1 MHTKYDSKTPEILLI
16 EAIRDKDADTDEQ
29 SCAMQELLQR
39 YQHSLSNFVRMS
51 LPNDWVEDVI
61 QDIWEGIIKEIRV
74 EGVRKGFSNLLYTI
88 ARNTRADAVETLT
101 IERKIEADIPLSNLR
116 GKSAEENSDDL
127 WGQKQILHNLLFK
140 KSYLSDCQRV
150 LWLLKEKLDIPSSIV
165 ARLTGKNISNVDV
178 ATHNAKKKIK
188 RYFNGKEYYIDLATL
203 ETKDHL
209 SHSHQQYTKIIVER
223 FSNSIQPNFTPE
235 ELYPLALTVD
245 DCRSCAVTLVF
256 HQHLNVEYIGLLI
269 RGQGNEWG
277 NKKMQQHLE
286 LLEQLS
292 GTTRAADGSLQITRD
307 YCRKA
312 ALKYYRDHGTFPE
325 SDKEEQEYRLKYSA
339 ATWKWDLY
347 NKAYDSPG
355 EILVAVSTEK
365 HNIILA
371 PLFTV
376 FFALSMKEQTGY
388 FDSTR
393 SDSDI
398 DFIINPSSKHIH
410 LHSSR
415 NSNPVKT
422 SLDRTYL
429 NRDYP
434 ANFRNRFWKIDPATE
449 AFFESLYRYHSES
462 KPRPLTTI

>member
-1 MHTKYDSKTPEILLI
+1 MENTVHTKYDSKTPEILLI

-88 ARNTRADAVETLT
+88 ARNTRADAVEALT

-245 DCRSCAVTLVF
+245 DCRSCAVTL
-256 HQHLNVEYIGLLI
+256 
-269 RGQGNEWG
+269 
-277 NKKMQQHLE
+277 
-286 LLEQLS
+286 
-292 GTTRAADGSLQITRD
+292 
-307 YCRKA
+307 
-312 ALKYYRDHGTFPE
+312 
-325 SDKEEQEYRLKYSA
+325 
-339 ATWKWDLY
+339 
-347 NKAYDSPG
+347 
-355 EILVAVSTEK
+355 
-365 HNIILA
+365 
-371 PLFTV
+371 
-376 FFALSMKEQTGY
+376 
-388 FDSTR
+388 
-393 SDSDI
+393 
-398 DFIINPSSKHIH
+398 
-410 LHSSR
+410 
-415 NSNPVKT
+415 
-422 SLDRTYL
+422 
-429 NRDYP
+429 
-434 ANFRNRFWKIDPATE
+434 
-449 AFFESLYRYHSES
+449 
-462 KPRPLTTI
+462 